1 MKQLTCEMC
10 GSTDLLK
17 QDGVF
22 VCQTCGTKYS
32 VEEAKKMMIDGV
44 VEVSGTVKVDD
55 SEKITTFMSI
65 AENAYTSNN
74 LAETEA
80 YCNKIIEIDPSNA
93 DAWLL
98 KGKAAGWQS
107 SLANSRMD
115 EAIVCFKKAISFSSE
130 EAVDQTMELLG
141 EELEVSVIPKKFVT
155 HAVFEELQKIS
166 TALVKLSG
174 DNFIKWPD
182 KDEQVQTNNIFV
194 DCVTKLQEF
203 SLDVE
208 YDTTLGEILK
218 PLVELVNTI
227 SVTAYNST
235 TLKDYNDE
243 QFPNRYEWERYY
255 TRADNSISL
264 LDQAQKAV
272 GLAPVGLEN
281 TAIQI
286 LDNMITI
293 HKNVIDSC
301 SWDSDYID
309 YCRDMPGGYERV
321 VARIKANGAIPD
333 PANDRYWHRDYSLTS
348 DAKAARNRIIEALQN
363 LKKSYQDLIKKQE
376 EEDRKK
382 KAEEQRKR
390 NEAYWAEHSEE
401 KQKFENELDSLQAQL
416 RQLQGQATQ
425 YDREIN
431 KLKKKREAE
440 TPAREEKRTVEKQ
453 ISVLQSEQNALGIF
467 KGKEKKALQSQIDE
481 LKSRLTVIE
490 SSIKSEEQE
499 QIKMC
504 NDKIR
509 EIEQQAKPIKDKIA
523 AAEKRIN
530 EIKAE
535 FTKNR

>member
-55 SEKITTFMSI
+55 SEKITTYMSM
-65 AENAYTSNN
+65 AENAYSASNT
-74 LAETEA
+74 AEAEA
-80 YCNKIIEIDPSNA
+80 YCNRVIEIDPSNA

-107 SLANSRMD
+107 SLANSRID

-141 EELEVSVIPKKFVT
+141 EELEVSATPKKFVT
-155 HAVFEELQKIS
+155 HAAFEELQKIS

-182 KDEQVQTNNIFV
+182 KDEQIQTNNIFV
-194 DCVTKLQEF
+194 DCVTKLQKF

-227 SVTAYNST
+227 SVTAYIST

-293 HKNVIDSC
+293 HKKVIDSC
-301 SWDSDYID
+301 PWKSDYID
-309 YCRDMPGGYERV
+309 YLRDRPGGYESV
-321 VARIKANGAIPD
+321 VATIRACGNIPD
-333 PANDRYWHRDYSLTS
+333 PANNRYWHRDYSLTS
-348 DAKAARNRIIEALQN
+348 AAKAARNRIIEALQN

-376 EEDRKK
+376 EE
-382 KAEEQRKR
+382 EQRKR
-390 NEAYWAEHSEE
+390 NEAYWADHAEE
-401 KQKFENELDSLQAQL
+401 KNYLGSERNTLQAQL
-416 RQLQGQATQ
+416 RQLELQIAPF
-425 YDREIN
+425 EIEITKWN
-431 KLKKKREAE
+431 KKKQEK
-440 TPAREEKRTVEKQ
+440 TPAMKEKQ
-453 ISVLQSEQNALGIF
+453 TLEKQAKELIERQVNLGFFNII
-467 KGKEKKALQSQIDE
+467 EKKSIQTQIDE
-481 LKSRLTVIE
+481 ISARLPSINQSIE
-490 SSIKSEEQE
+490 NEKKE
-499 QIKMC
+499 QIRLC
-504 NDKIR
+504 NEKIR

-523 AAEKRIN
+523 DAEKRISKIN
-530 EIKAE
+530 AE
-535 FTKNR
+535 LTKNR